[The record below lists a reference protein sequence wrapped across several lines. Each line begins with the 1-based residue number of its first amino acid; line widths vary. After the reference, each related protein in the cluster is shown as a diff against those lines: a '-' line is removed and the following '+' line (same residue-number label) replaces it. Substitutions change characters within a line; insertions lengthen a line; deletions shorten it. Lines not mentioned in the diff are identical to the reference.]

1 MSRKALKFLQ
11 KLQKSDKKLA
21 QNIAEHLMQLQDD
34 AEGQES
40 IGLVWFYPL
49 RRIRVWKYRVIY
61 RYDDTTIYVVLI
73 RKRDDIYEHVK
84 RFVERM

>member
-1 MSRKALKFLQ
+1 MREIDMSRKALKFLQ

-40 IGLVWFYPL
+40 IGLV
-49 RRIRVWKYRVIY
+49 
-61 RYDDTTIYVVLI
+61 
-73 RKRDDIYEHVK
+73 
-84 RFVERM
+84 